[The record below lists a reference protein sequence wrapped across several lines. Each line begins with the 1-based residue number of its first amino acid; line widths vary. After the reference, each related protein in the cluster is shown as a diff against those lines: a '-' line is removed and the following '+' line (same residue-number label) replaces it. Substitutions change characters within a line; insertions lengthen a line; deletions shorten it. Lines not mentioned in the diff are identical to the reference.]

1 VYNTLFLICIITQ
14 YFFLLGVKYIRGGEV
29 FEIRGEDDTVL
40 NDYGNNSNDRSK
52 AGNKRRF
59 RLKLDCAQYHQDIE
73 SGINCYEGLNL
84 LIRRDSRENNFKA
97 TLETI
102 RNLMNMSA
110 VGDAIPRWLH
120 DVFLG
125 YGNPAAANYR

>member
-1 VYNTLFLICIITQ
+1 MHYLHKSF
-14 YFFLLGVKYIRGGEV
+14 LGVRYIRGGEI
-29 FEIRGEDDTVL
+29 FEIRGEDDTIL
-40 NDYGNNSNDRSK
+40 NEYGISNYDRNK

-59 RLKLDCAQYHQDIE
+59 RLKLDCSQYHHDIE
-73 SGINCYEGLNL
+73 NGINCYEGLNL
-84 LIRRDSRENNFKA
+84 VIRRDARDNNFKA

-102 RNLMNMSA
+102 RTLMNIST

-120 DVFLG
+120 DIFLG